1 MVRRAFLAVVV
12 AGIAA
17 GCSLAPKYTRPELP
31 SPEAWR
37 DSIATPDTTIADTP
51 WWELFGDDTLREVVE
66 TALIE
71 NQDLKIAVERIEEAR
86 ARYGFAKSDF
96 YPQVDLGA
104 TGGKLQSS
112 SGSLFHLPEG
122 QTETP
127 IYSLSASA
135 SWELDFFGR
144 IRNASAAE
152 KAGMLAADQ
161 GRRAVVITLVADVGQ
176 TYMELRD
183 FDRQL
188 EIARRTL
195 DSRREYVDL
204 ARVRFEGGVTPE
216 TDLRQAESEYQR
228 IRIATFELEKLV
240 SQKENQLSALLGRM
254 PQSIAR
260 GRSVDAMPVPPQIP
274 AGLPSRLLERRP
286 DILESEQQ
294 LIAANAHIGEAK
306 ALLFPRIS
314 LTGDFGFAS
323 TDLDQFFVGA
333 NQSWN
338 ILGNLLQPIFHGGK
352 NRRRVQITESQQ
364 RQAVY
369 AYERTVVNAMRE
381 VDDALVSYHKSG
393 EQRTAQQARVEAER
407 KVLDLAESRYR
418 GGVAPYLEVLDAQ
431 RSLFSAEI
439 DEAET
444 IRNHVVS
451 LIQVYKAL
459 GGGWPQT
466 AAAPPEGEKKE

>member
-1 MVRRAFLAVVV
+1 MVRRAFLVVVV
-12 AGIAA
+12 AALLA

-66 TALIE
+66 TALTE

-86 ARYGFAKSDF
+86 ARYGFAKGDF

-104 TGGKLQSS
+104 TGGKLQAS

-122 QTETP
+122 QAETP
-127 IYSLSASA
+127 IYALSASA
-135 SWELDFFGR
+135 TWELDFFGR

-161 GRRAVVITLVADVGQ
+161 GRRAVVITLVAEVGQ
-176 TYMELRD
+176 AYMELRD
-183 FDRQL
+183 FDRRL

-195 DSRREYVDL
+195 ESRREYMDL

-228 IRIATFELEKLV
+228 IRIANFELEKLV

-260 GRSVDAMPVPPQIP
+260 GRAVDAMPVPPQIP

-314 LTGDFGFAS
+314 LTGNFGFAS

-338 ILGNLLQPIFHGGK
+338 LLGNLLQPIFHGGK
-352 NRRRVQITESQQ
+352 NRRRVQVTESQQ

-369 AYERTVVNAMRE
+369 AYERTVVNAMRD
-381 VDDALVSYHKSG
+381 VDDALVAYHKSG
-393 EQRTAQQARVEAER
+393 EQRSAQAARVEAER

-444 IRNHVVS
+444 IRNHVVA

-466 AAAPPEGEKKE
+466 AAAGPEGEQKK